1 MIEVE
6 VEDEAW
12 TQALPDTEAVV
23 VRAAEAALLASPPAG
38 EEGTQPSWEG
48 EGSHRPLHRW
58 RLDPSSSGPAAG
70 PLSLPQGERGWSL
83 TVLLTDDAALQ
94 DLNARFRGKDKLTN
108 VLSFP
113 APESARPHLGDVALA
128 YGVCTAEAQAQGKSL
143 AAHLMHLTAHGVL
156 HLLGY
161 DHETE
166 AEAEAMEGL
175 ERAILAGLGLPDPY
189 ETDVQ
194 P

>member
-12 TQALPDTEAVV
+12 ARALPDCEAVV
-23 VRAAEAALLASPPAG
+23 IRAAEAAVESKG
-38 EEGTQPSWEG
+38 
-48 EGSHRPLHRW
+48 
-58 RLDPSSSGPAAG
+58 DV
-70 PLSLPQGERGWSL
+70 
-83 TVLLTDDAALQ
+83 TVLLTDNESVRV
-94 DLNARFRGKDKLTN
+94 LNRDFRGKDGPTN

-113 APESARPHLGDVALA
+113 APQTARPHLGDVALA
-128 YGVCTAEAQAQGKSL
+128 YGVCAAEAQAQGKTL
-143 AAHLMHLTAHGVL
+143 AQHLAHLTAHGVL

-166 AEAEAMEGL
+166 AQAEEMEKL
-175 ERAILAGLGLPDPY
+175 ERVILASLGFPDPY

-194 P
+194 H